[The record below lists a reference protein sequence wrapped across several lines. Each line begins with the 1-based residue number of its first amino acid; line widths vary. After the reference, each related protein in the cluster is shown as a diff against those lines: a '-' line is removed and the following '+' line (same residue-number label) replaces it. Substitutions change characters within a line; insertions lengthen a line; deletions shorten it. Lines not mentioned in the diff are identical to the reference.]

1 MAKLFY
7 IMGASGVGK
16 DSLLKY
22 AREYISDDASLVF
35 AHRYITRPADAGG
48 ENHVALSHR
57 EFSERDRQGCFS
69 MQWQSHGNSYGIG
82 TEIDHWLASGLSVV
96 VNGSRSYFPEAIKRY
111 KDIFPI
117 LIGADKAHLLK
128 RLIKRG
134 REDEQQVQNRLKLS
148 DSVKYQLDHP
158 ALIYIENNGEL
169 AEAGNVLVE
178 ILTKKSPIDKE

>member
-1 MAKLFY
+1 MANLFY
-7 IMGASGVGK
+7 VMGASGVGK

-22 AREYISDDASLVF
+22 AREYIIDDTSLVF
-35 AHRYITRPADAGG
+35 AHRYITRPYDAGG

-57 EFSERDRQGCFS
+57 EFLERERQDCFS
-69 MQWQSHGNSYGIG
+69 MSWQSHGNFYGIG
-82 TEIDHWLASGLSVV
+82 AEINQWLESGLSVV

-111 KDIFPI
+111 QKISPV
-117 LIGADKAHLLK
+117 LICAHKKHLLE

-134 REDEQQVQNRLKLS
+134 REDEQQVYSRLKLS

-158 ALIYIENNGEL
+158 ALTCIENNGEL